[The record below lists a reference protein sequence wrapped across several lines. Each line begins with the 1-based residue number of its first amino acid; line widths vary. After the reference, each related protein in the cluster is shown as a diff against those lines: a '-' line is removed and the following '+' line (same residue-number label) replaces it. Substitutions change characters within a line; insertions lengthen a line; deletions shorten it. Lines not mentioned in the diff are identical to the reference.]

1 MDDEL
6 IKEKYK
12 QLLNKLYH
20 IKNKYQELDKA
31 FDDLKVSVKENL
43 VVDEKT
49 VVDGSFNNIKSTVDS
64 LENELVNSIMPNVS
78 NRM

>member
-1 MDDEL
+1 MEDEL

-12 QLLNKLYH
+12 QLLSKLYH